1 MFSRFTIKSRELEI
15 YLSDFRRE
23 TPEDIYSADA
33 ERVVSQVQRIIMAS
47 SNNGVVEAAQLKDGF
62 FPTNFRNKYQ
72 VFISHSHADIELV
85 KKFANTL
92 NAKFGVRCF
101 VDSMVWGNMYEMLRE
116 LDEKYCKT
124 PPHGYDYDRR
134 NMSTAHVHAMLSIAL
149 LEMIEQCECCIFV
162 QSENSTI
169 PSLELKSIS
178 NDVKTFSPWIY
189 EEINYMNML
198 QPHRPQRLLR
208 FFSAL
213 NENEQRELNN
223 YLNPVPIVHGLNL
236 DNFKEVTRDKLSYN
250 INSERGWLDTLYH
263 NMGLSNYMPNN
274 SRRFL

>member
-1 MFSRFTIKSRELEI
+1 MFGRFTIKSRELEI

-23 TPEDIYSADA
+23 TPEDIYSADT
-33 ERVVSQVQRIIMAS
+33 ERVLSQVQRIIMAS
-47 SNNGVVEAAQLKDGF
+47 SHNGVVEADQLKDGF

-72 VFISHSHADIELV
+72 VFISHSHADVELV
-85 KKFANTL
+85 KRLANL
-92 NAKFGVRCF
+92 LADKFGVRCF
-101 VDSMVWGNMYEMLRE
+101 VDSMVWGNMYTMLRE

-124 PPHGYDYDRR
+124 PTSGYDYDRR

-169 PSLELKSIS
+169 PSLKLKGIS
-178 NDVKTFSPWIY
+178 DEDKTFSPWIY

-198 QPHRPQRLLR
+198 QPHKPQRLLR
-208 FFSAL
+208 LFSAL

-236 DNFKEVTRDKLSYN
+236 DNFKEVTRDKLLYN
-250 INSERGWLDTLYH
+250 NSERGWLDTLYH
-263 NMGLSNYMPNN
+263 NMGLSNYVPHN

>member
-33 ERVVSQVQRIIMAS
+33 ERVVSQAQRIIMAS

-101 VDSMVWGNMYEMLRE
+101 VDSMVWGNMYEMLKE

-124 PPHGYDYDRR
+124 PPRGYDYDRR

-162 QSENSTI
+162 RSENSTI

-189 EEINYMNML
+189 EEINYMNVL
-198 QPHRPQRLLR
+198 QPYLSRQRR
-208 FFSAL
+208 IMFSTRNQVV
-213 NENEQRELNN
+213 NESLEH
-223 YLNPVPIVHGLNL
+223 PVPVVHGLNL
-236 DNFKEVTRDKLSYN
+236 DKFTE
-250 INSERGWLDTLYH
+250 INRWNMATNEDEPWLEYLYKQV
-263 NMGLSNYMPNN
+263 GLIND
-274 SRRFL
+274 SRRRY